1 MIDRD
6 SFKLSIVIPCYNEK
20 NTIENILKKVI
31 QSLNNYKILK
41 YEIIIV
47 DDCSN
52 DGTIKLLKNLAL
64 DENIQ
69 IYFHDNNLG
78 KGAAIQTALKYITG
92 DITLIQDA
100 DLEYD
105 PLDYNKLLIP
115 FLEANADIVY
125 GSRFLGGGKYVRI
138 HFFWHYLANKIL
150 TFICNLFINL
160 NLTDMETGYKVFKT
174 SVLKSISLKEK
185 SFSFEPEVTIK
196 LAKKKY
202 KFFEVPVTYNGRS
215 YEEGKKIGLKDAF
228 IALKAIIFY
237 SFKR

>member
-6 SFKLSIVIPCYNEK
+6 IFKLSIVVPCYNEK
-20 NTIENILKKVI
+20 NTIENILKKI
-31 QSLNNYKILK
+31 DQSLKDYKISK

-47 DDCSN
+47 DDYSN
-52 DGTIKLLKNLAL
+52 DGTNKLLKSLAL
-64 DENIQ
+64 DEKIQ
-69 IYFHDNNLG
+69 IYYHEVNLG
-78 KGAAIQTALKYITG
+78 KGAAIHTALKYVTG
-92 DITLIQDA
+92 DVTIIQDA

-105 PLDYNKLLIP
+105 PSDYNKLLIP
-115 FLEANADIVY
+115 FFEANADIVY
-125 GSRFLGGGKYVRI
+125 GSRFIGGGKYVRI

-174 SVLKSISLKEK
+174 SVIKSINLEEK